1 MIEIAMNTY
10 KGLIKQL
17 FISLKELIGFLSFLV
32 HYQIVN
38 FINIAIAIL
47 DFSLL
52 LPVKLSLF
60 QLLRQQ

>member
-38 FINIAIAIL
+38 FSNIAIAMNKG
-47 DFSLL
+47 
-52 LPVKLSLF
+52 PK
-60 QLLRQQ
+60 QTQKMKQRG